1 MMSYGVYE
9 MYKVKYMI
17 TDHGAS
23 RNEIVRLAKY
33 YLVYSFR
40 KIVGLGA

>member
-1 MMSYGVYE
+1 MSYGVYE

-23 RNEIVRLAKY
+23 RKHRLAKY

-40 KIVGLGA
+40 KIVSLGA